1 MNYKTL
7 IIKMLDELEE
17 LQLRKIYFFI
27 RGMLGLR

>member
-17 LQLRKIYFFI
+17 SQLRKIFFFI